1 MGEEKKKSKNIWQ
14 FVKFALFSASA
25 GIIQVASFTLMSEF
39 VIKLPFSKFNGNKR
53 RLCKIMQ
60 NEYGPMYL
68 IALILSVLWNFTFNR
83 KFTFKSAANIPI
95 AMLKVFAF
103 YLVFTPISTILGN
116 YFTARFADVTA
127 INYIVLGC
135 TMACNMIT
143 EFLYDKFVVFR
154 NQENTAETKNKR
166 PRNSPIRQNKTNIL
180 YSKRALGFK
189 IPKLF

>member
-1 MGEEKKKSKNIWQ
+1 MSRYGRAYLRAFSDAPNTIKRG
-14 FVKFALFSASA
+14 FA
-25 GIIQVASFTLMSEF
+25 
-39 VIKLPFSKFNGNKR
+39 
-53 RLCKIMQ
+53 KIMQ

-103 YLVFTPISTILGN
+103 YLVFTPVSTILGN

-154 NQENTAETKNKR
+154 NQENTAETKK
-166 PRNSPIRQNKTNIL
+166 QKAEEFAD
-180 YSKRALGFK
+180 KAE
-189 IPKLF
+189 

>member
-1 MGEEKKKSKNIWQ
+1 MSEEKKTKGSVWQ
-14 FVKFALFSASA
+14 FIKFALFSASA
-25 GIIQVASFTLMSEF
+25 GIIQVLSFTLMSE
-39 VIKLPFSKFNGNKR
+39 VIIKLPVFQNLMDTNATFA
-53 RLCKIMQ
+53 KIMS

-83 KFTFKSAANIPI
+83 KFTFKSATNVPI

-103 YLVFTPISTILGN
+103 YLVFTPISTLLGN
-116 YFTARFADVTA
+116 HFTAKFADVTA

-154 NQENTAETKNKR
+154 GSENTAK
-166 PRNSPIRQNKTNIL
+166 
-180 YSKRALGFK
+180 
-189 IPKLF
+189 